1 MNKKE
6 IRRLMM
12 RITIKLLI
20 QLVLTEIAY
29 IAILWGGLFLCMFLS
44 TFVVWYSWSPVYQI
58 LIFFKDNVLIFM
70 GSFTLIG
77 TIWIFI
83 HYWKKNMQYLE
94 QMIEA
99 SQVLVDHREDT
110 QIFLPEDLAQVE
122 RVMNSMKIDILKS
135 ERSAREAEQR
145 KNDLIV
151 YLAHDLKTPLTSVIG
166 YLSILDEEKNLSQ
179 EMKDKYLNIARVKAE
194 RLEELIN
201 EFFEITRFNLTT
213 LTLERSRVN
222 ITRML
227 EQIVWEFK
235 PIAAEKNLD
244 FKLSLEENLVVNVDV
259 GKMERVFDNLI
270 RNAINYSYEN
280 CSICIDARKEK
291 GELYFRF
298 ENEGQTIAQE
308 KLSRIFEQFYRLDS
322 SRGTQNGGAG
332 LGLAI
337 SREII
342 ELHQGIIEASSEN
355 EKITFEIRIPV
366 KDE

>member
-1 MNKKE
+1 MN
-6 IRRLMM
+6 

-20 QLVLTEIAY
+20 QLVMTEIAY
-29 IAILWGGLFLCMFLS
+29 IAVLWGGLFLCMFMS
-44 TFVVWYSWSPVYQI
+44 TFVVWYSWNPVYQI
-58 LIFFKDNVLIFM
+58 LNFFKENVLIFM
-70 GSFTLIG
+70 GAFTLIG
-77 TIWIFI
+77 TIWIFL
-83 HYWKKNMQYLE
+83 HYWKKNMHYLE

-99 SQVLVDHREDT
+99 SQILVDHREDT
-110 QIFLPEDLAQVE
+110 QIFLPEDLNQVE
-122 RVMNSMKIDILKS
+122 RVMNAMKVEILKS
-135 ERSAREAEQR
+135 ERSAKESEQR

-166 YLSILDEEKNLSQ
+166 YLSILDEEKNLSN
-179 EMKDKYLNIARVKAE
+179 EMKDKYLNIARTKAE
-194 RLEELIN
+194 RLEDLIN

-213 LTLERSRVN
+213 LTLDKSDVN

-235 PIAAEKNLD
+235 PIAKEKNLKFELD
-244 FKLSLEENLVVNVDV
+244 LEENIIANVDV

-280 CSICIDARKEK
+280 RSVYIAAKKEK
-291 GELYFRF
+291 DTLFFRF
-298 ENEGQTIAQE
+298 ENDGQTIPKE

-322 SRGTQNGGAG
+322 ARGTQNGGAG

-342 ELHQGIIEASSEN
+342 ELHHGTIEAFSEN
-355 EKITFEIRIPV
+355 EKIIFEIEIPIN
-366 KDE
+366 KKSL